1 MDFCA
6 GHEVHVNGM
15 MLVSFRK
22 KVKVANGMAAE
33 SNIRICVMWFN
44 ADSSKKKQQHQR
56 PFRYEEFARL
66 LASTAAAA
74 GDVVAS
80 LFGFVL
86 LHPHF
91 VYILHTLCVSCVLR
105 KFRIHIESPSGH
117 ILKLRPVQ
125 NTNYS
130 FSPTPRRVQLSH
142 FAPKAHT
149 HTHADRT
156 HV

>member
-1 MDFCA
+1 
-6 GHEVHVNGM
+6 
-15 MLVSFRK
+15 ML
-22 KVKVANGMAAE
+22 
-33 SNIRICVMWFN
+33 IR
-44 ADSSKKKQQHQR
+44 AKKKQHQR
-56 PFRYEEFARL
+56 PFRYEKFARL
-66 LASTAAAA
+66 LASTAAPAA
-74 GDVVAS
+74 AVVAS

-130 FSPTPRRVQLSH
+130 PSLIPHDV

-149 HTHADRT
+149 NTHADRT
-156 HV
+156 HA